1 MHTFKDANGKVW
13 TVTVD
18 VDAIKTVKALVGVNL
33 CELHE
38 GSPPLVERLEGDLI
52 LLCDVLFAV
61 LKEQADAAGIDE
73 KKFARLLGGQAISDA
88 INAFWE
94 ELVDFFR
101 YARPVLAEMASAYMT
116 AMRARATAISEMTK
130 AKSPSL
136 PSEPSVSGIGSGTSP
151 ASSESIPA
159 S

>member
-18 VDAIKTVKALVGVNL
+18 VDAIKTVKSLVGVNL

-38 GSPPLVERLEGDLI
+38 GSPLLVERLEGDLI

-73 KKFARLLGGQAISDA
+73 KKFARLLGGQPVADA

-130 AKSPSL
+130 AKNPSPPPGESPS
-136 PSEPSVSGIGSGTSP
+136 GTGSGTSP
-151 ASSESIPA
+151 ESSASPPA